1 VPKHAF
7 FSGSAHAI
15 GRRNRYFENFDLA
28 WTSSRS
34 VRSRRLLQRAIHSR
48 RQSEENTMHRHIA
61 LGLAMVA
68 GAALGAAAVQGLH
81 AQAKP
86 PIYYIS
92 EIDAPNMDAYVKEY
106 APLAQKTIRDA
117 GGRIVAAGLA
127 KSVEGE
133 PPKAR
138 VAIQIWDSPEKMMAW
153 RNSADYKKAR
163 EVGNKLAK
171 FRSFYVEGN

>member
-15 GRRNRYFENFDLA
+15 GWRNRYFENFDLA

-34 VRSRRLLQRAIHSR
+34 VRSRRLLQRAIHSC

>member
-1 VPKHAF
+1 M
-7 FSGSAHAI
+7 
-15 GRRNRYFENFDLA
+15 
-28 WTSSRS
+28 RS
-34 VRSRRLLQRAIHSR
+34 WRLLQRAIHSH
-48 RQSEENTMHRHIA
+48 RQSEENVMHRHIA

-86 PIYYIS
+86 PIYYIT
-92 EIDAPNMDAYVKEY
+92 EVDAPNMDAYVKEY
-106 APLAQKTIRDA
+106 APLAQKSIRDA
-117 GGRIVAAGLA
+117 GGRIVAAGPA

-133 PPKAR
+133 APKRIA
-138 VAIQIWDSPEKMMAW
+138 VQIWDSPEKMMAW

>member
-1 VPKHAF
+1 M
-7 FSGSAHAI
+7 
-15 GRRNRYFENFDLA
+15 N
-28 WTSSRS
+28 
-34 VRSRRLLQRAIHSR
+34 
-48 RQSEENTMHRHIA
+48 RHIA

-86 PIYYIS
+86 PIYLIT
-92 EIDAPNMDAYVKEY
+92 EIDVPNMDAYLKEY
-106 APLAQKTIRDA
+106 APLAQKTIKDN
-117 GGRIVAAGLA
+117 GGRIIAAGPA

-138 VAIQIWDSPEKMMAW
+138 VTVQVWDSEDKMRAW
-153 RNSADYKKAR
+153 RNSAEYKKAR

-171 FRSFYVEGN
+171 FRTFIVDGTPN

>member
-1 VPKHAF
+1 
-7 FSGSAHAI
+7 
-15 GRRNRYFENFDLA
+15 
-28 WTSSRS
+28 
-34 VRSRRLLQRAIHSR
+34 LQRAIHSYVNQR
-48 RQSEENTMHRHIA
+48 RNVMNRHIA

-92 EIDAPNMDAYVKEY
+92 EIDAPNMEAYVKEY

-117 GGRIVAAGLA
+117 GGRIVAAGPG
-127 KSVEGE
+127 KSIEGE

-138 VAIQIWDSPEKMMAW
+138 IAIQIWDSPEKMMAW
-153 RNSADYKKAR
+153 RNSAEYKKAR

-171 FRSFYVEGN
+171 FRSFYVEGAPN

>member
-1 VPKHAF
+1 
-7 FSGSAHAI
+7 
-15 GRRNRYFENFDLA
+15 
-28 WTSSRS
+28 
-34 VRSRRLLQRAIHSR
+34 LQRAVHSCR
-48 RQSEENTMHRHIA
+48 HSEENIMNRHIG

-86 PIYYIS
+86 PIYYIT

-106 APLAQKTIRDA
+106 APLAQKSIRDA
-117 GGRIVAAGLA
+117 GGRIVAAGPA

-138 VAIQIWDSPEKMMAW
+138 IAVQIWDSPEKMMAW